1 MSSTF
6 LVFGSQSN
14 IRRNNTRFKF
24 NNCCSQSRPNRHR
37 YQIFLFGGDAAGLS
51 VAIRYGASK
60 SYAPNLILQPTIEF
74 SLLFVVITFLS
85 KNLSQVVFMAEILLP
100 SNVESFS
107 PKNLRDL
114 PFDRVIPMLYLV
126 SHILARSTKI

>member
-14 IRRNNTRFKF
+14 FRRNNTRFKF
-24 NNCCSQSRPNRHR
+24 NNYCSQSRPNRHR

-85 KNLSQVVFMAEILLP
+85 NNLSQVVFMVEILLP
-100 SNVESFS
+100 SNVESFL
-107 PKNLRDL
+107 PKILRDL

-126 SHILARSTKI
+126 SCILARSTKI